1 MHVLMAD
8 DAQTLA
14 LRSAARRHGA
24 RVVDRRSDAQIFVM
38 GDVGNP
44 GQKARWAAALYGATL
59 VSAQLMLSAGQEG
72 PYISFKAAVTTRR
85 LIWMSEGFKRRHPI
99 VSGIIIEAAASP
111 RSCWQLIA
119 TREAFLAKVLL
130 TKSSPR
136 LVMGIVSAR
145 EKQATGSFQ
154 TH

>member
-44 GQKARWAAALYGATL
+44 GQKARWAAALYGASL
-59 VSAQLMLSAGQEG
+59 VSPHLMLSAGQEG
-72 PYISFKAAVTTRR
+72 RYIFSKAAVTTRR
-85 LIWMSEGFKRRHPI
+85 CIYG
-99 VSGIIIEAAASP
+99 
-111 RSCWQLIA
+111 
-119 TREAFLAKVLL
+119 
-130 TKSSPR
+130 
-136 LVMGIVSAR
+136 
-145 EKQATGSFQ
+145 
-154 TH
+154 